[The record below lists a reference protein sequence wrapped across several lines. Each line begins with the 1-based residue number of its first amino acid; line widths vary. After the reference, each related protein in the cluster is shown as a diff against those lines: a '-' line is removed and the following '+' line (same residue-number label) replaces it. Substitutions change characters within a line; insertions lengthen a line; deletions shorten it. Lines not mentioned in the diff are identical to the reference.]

1 MTLIQLADVAD
12 MRVMRNDYVS
22 AVSSP
27 KSATESIRFHTD
39 FTQND
44 GQLLLAS
51 RPYTKQLTHQY

>member
-1 MTLIQLADVAD
+1 

-27 KSATESIRFHTD
+27 KSATESSPFHTG

-44 GQLLLAS
+44 GQWLLAI
-51 RPYTKQLTHQY
+51 RPYTKQLKQQY

>member
-1 MTLIQLADVAD
+1 MTLIQLADVAEI
-12 MRVMRNDYVS
+12 RVMRNDQAS
-22 AVSSP
+22 ALSNP
-27 KSATESIRFHTD
+27 KSATETRRFHTD